1 MVRRNYT
8 GKRFGPDG
16 EYASR
21 QEMKVSLKYP
31 QITYQPLVKLSYTTD
46 HVYHPDWRLGVDSV
60 TGLSVYVEGKELFDK
75 DMESKYTA
83 IVDCNTRMMLLIITP
98 TILQVVMDRLNA
110 HPRIEVVLSVDT
122 IPHHWL
128 ERTGNE

>member
-1 MVRRNYT
+1 
-8 GKRFGPDG
+8 
-16 EYASR
+16 
-21 QEMKVSLKYP
+21 MKVSLKYP

-98 TILQVVMDRLNA
+98 NILRVVMDRLNA